1 LKNGIQTGYA
11 KAMYARVFY
20 PNGDGD
26 FESSRGLANEVLGLP
41 KEELDEAT
49 KGAVEMVESG
59 WSPYA

>member
-1 LKNGIQTGYA
+1 
-11 KAMYARVFY
+11 MYARVFY